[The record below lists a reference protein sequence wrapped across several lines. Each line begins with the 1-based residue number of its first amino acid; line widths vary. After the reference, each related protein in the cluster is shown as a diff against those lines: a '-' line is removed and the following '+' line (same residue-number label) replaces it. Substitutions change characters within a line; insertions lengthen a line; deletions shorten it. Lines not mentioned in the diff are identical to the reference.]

1 MSKHRRMPGRLET
14 CGAACWRIT
23 RPACPRVRGPALL
36 PAAAHILHFQTPDCS
51 RHCNPTTPT
60 RPTHSLGHARPV
72 FTCTWEL
79 SRGRVAAAFIRARIA
94 TCGLKVDRGMNDDE
108 PRKTY
113 RYLSETRWIVGIAW
127 RWDLAGRWLAL
138 LVGEVP
144 VGAVPVGALPVR
156 VPVGEVHV
164 GEVPVSVR
172 SPWLRCRWLALRSTW
187 VRSPWVRCRWL
198 ALPVGEVRGVLGR
211 AGENRKYHA
220 FVMWT
225 AGCWTW
231 RLVPIQLS
239 VPGMHPRTSARPK
252 VGASDFRRRWRIP
265 KTRFLGVFGVIR
277 LCRAPINVEAP
288 LSPAG
293 GCELARLVPGCQGGD
308 SASPNRPRGRLCELD
323 VPPTAARNGQF
334 RAFAGGRDTP
344 HEDAKLA
351 AETWFGR

>member
-1 MSKHRRMPGRLET
+1 MRAGCFKNGL
-14 CGAACWRIT
+14 GA
-23 RPACPRVRGPALL
+23 
-36 PAAAHILHFQTPDCS
+36 H
-51 RHCNPTTPT
+51 
-60 RPTHSLGHARPV
+60 
-72 FTCTWEL
+72 L
-79 SRGRVAAAFIRARIA
+79 SD
-94 TCGLKVDRGMNDDE
+94 TK
-108 PRKTY
+108 
-113 RYLSETRWIVGIAW
+113 
-127 RWDLAGRWLAL
+127 
-138 LVGEVP
+138 
-144 VGAVPVGALPVR
+144 
-156 VPVGEVHV
+156 
-164 GEVPVSVR
+164 
-172 SPWLRCRWLALRSTW
+172 
-187 VRSPWVRCRWL
+187 
-198 ALPVGEVRGVLGR
+198 VLGR
-211 AGENRKYHA
+211 AGENRKYHV

-239 VPGMHPRTSARPK
+239 VPGMHPRTSAAPK

-277 LCRAPINVEAP
+277 LCRAQIIVEAP

-323 VPPTAARNGQF
+323 VPPTAARTGQF